1 MKFSNISELSSILP
15 ILPNIG
21 PWCIGEAWG
30 RPTTLKPV
38 EHVICSHICFIGCL
52 SLFAVYDRQW
62 LMDHEPWTTYLG
74 PWTMASGP
82 WTLAPPRSCAL
93 GVHAGHSTCILV
105 VEFRRVASWTEG
117 CYITYIQY
125 MCICDIY
132 HIYIHTAYIT
142 FIYVGIQ
149 IFILELWP
157 RLQSSPNR
165 HILHSTDPSGRGGFS
180 Y

>member
-1 MKFSNISELSSILP
+1 
-15 ILPNIG
+15 
-21 PWCIGEAWG
+21 
-30 RPTTLKPV
+30 
-38 EHVICSHICFIGCL
+38 
-52 SLFAVYDRQW
+52 
-62 LMDHEPWTTYLG
+62 MDHEPWTMYLG

-117 CYITYIQY
+117 CYLTHIQY

-132 HIYIHTAYIT
+132 HIYIYILHIYIVNTRSIMSEYNIHLGTLTTITILPKSAYIALHRPLREGG
-142 FIYVGIQ
+142 VL
-149 IFILELWP
+149 ILEISLP
-157 RLQSSPNR
+157 STNFLSTKYLLRSSK
-165 HILHSTDPSGRGGFS
+165 